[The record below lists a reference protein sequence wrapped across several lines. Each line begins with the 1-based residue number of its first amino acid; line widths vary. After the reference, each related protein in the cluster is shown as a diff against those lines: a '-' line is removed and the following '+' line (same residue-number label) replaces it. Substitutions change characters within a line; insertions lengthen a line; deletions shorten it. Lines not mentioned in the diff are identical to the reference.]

1 MSIQAIV
8 NTATKINIDRRKV
21 VGQSISRSQRIKT
34 ATRNSAQPWKLTITP
49 APIFAWDI
57 ARPYIEAIQ
66 NADKNTEVVVN
77 LANNPRMSYLTKYQ
91 GAASTAQLAAMTV
104 TNFTGTTV
112 TVGGLPAI
120 ASTAVLFAAGDFIQ
134 PRFSRYP
141 YVVAQTVLRGTGTNV
156 TLTTNRPL
164 ITSENTT
171 ITNTL
176 LVGTQTSFTMVVT
189 GLPSYEFSQYQRV
202 NFSGDFELVEKII

>member
-1 MSIQAIV
+1 MSIQAII
-8 NTATKINIDRRKV
+8 NTATKIAVDRRRV

-49 APIFAWDI
+49 APIYAWDI
-57 ARPYIEAIQ
+57 ARPYIEYIQ
-66 NADKNTEVVVN
+66 NTDKNTEVVVK
-77 LANNPRMSYLTKYQ
+77 LSDNPRMSFLTQYQ
-91 GAASTAQLAAMTV
+91 GVADETQLAAMTV
-104 TNFTGTTV
+104 TNFTGTTM

-120 ASTAVLFAAGDFIQ
+120 GSSALLFGAGDIIQ

-141 YVVAQTVLRGTGTNV
+141 YVVAEPVLRGSETTVNV
-156 TLTTNRPL
+156 KTNRPL

-189 GLPSYEFSQYQRV
+189 QMPTYEFAQKNRV